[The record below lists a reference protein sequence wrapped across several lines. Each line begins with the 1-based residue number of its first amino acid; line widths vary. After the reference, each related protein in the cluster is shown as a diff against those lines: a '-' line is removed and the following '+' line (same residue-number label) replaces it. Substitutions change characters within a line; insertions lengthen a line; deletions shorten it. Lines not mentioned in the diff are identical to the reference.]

1 MVFGWMDGHLT
12 VVSVETMA
20 VAVVAKTVSVGAV
33 SKTVSVSM
41 AVVSVV
47 GISLGLSISSRL
59 GLSGPLAVVSKTVSV
74 VAKTGV
80 SVVSKTVSVG
90 VSKTVS
96 VGVAVVSVV
105 GIGISLG
112 LSNSGGLSLI
122 GPLAVVVTVVAKTV
136 SVSVVAKTVSVG
148 TVSKTVVSKAVVS
161 VVGIGINLG
170 LGIGQSHGKKASK
183 NEKLHIGCSFTEC

>member
-1 MVFGWMDGHLT
+1 
-12 VVSVETMA
+12 
-20 VAVVAKTVSVGAV
+20 
-33 SKTVSVSM
+33 M

-74 VAKTGV
+74 
-80 SVVSKTVSVG
+80 
-90 VSKTVS
+90 
-96 VGVAVVSVV
+96 GVAVVSVV

-112 LSNSGGLSLI
+112 LSNSGGLSLS
-122 GPLAVVVTVVAKTV
+122 GPLAVVVTVVAKTM

-148 TVSKTVVSKAVVS
+148 TVSKTVVSKTVVS
-161 VVGIGINLG
+161 VVGIGISLG

>member
-1 MVFGWMDGHLT
+1 MV
-12 VVSVETMA
+12 S
-20 VAVVAKTVSVGAV
+20 KTVV

-47 GISLGLSISSRL
+47 GISLGLSISSR
-59 GLSGPLAVVSKTVSV
+59 
-74 VAKTGV
+74 
-80 SVVSKTVSVG
+80 
-90 VSKTVS
+90 
-96 VGVAVVSVV
+96 
-105 GIGISLG
+105 
-112 LSNSGGLSLI
+112 GGLSLS

-161 VVGIGINLG
+161 VVGIGISLG

-183 NEKLHIGCSFTEC
+183 NEKLHIGCSFTE

>member
-1 MVFGWMDGHLT
+1 
-12 VVSVETMA
+12 MA

-33 SKTVSVSM
+33 SKTVVSKTVSVSM

-47 GISLGLSISSRL
+47 GISIGLSISSGL

-96 VGVAVVSVV
+96 VGVSKTVVSVV

-112 LSNSGGLSLI
+112 LSNSGGLS
-122 GPLAVVVTVVAKTV
+122 GPLAVVATVVA
-136 SVSVVAKTVSVG
+136 
-148 TVSKTVVSKAVVS
+148 
-161 VVGIGINLG
+161 
-170 LGIGQSHGKKASK
+170 
-183 NEKLHIGCSFTEC
+183 